1 MSKTSVEK
9 ALKDVAKTIKTLTI
23 AKAPQSKNG
32 SNGNRPGNLKRK
44 INTANTYSTMIKYN
58 VPKAGYDAIAARP
71 ATVTIDYAPPGAG
84 YGEFWDEPATDKSRT
99 KHRPEFGFPTKA
111 RDNINVDAAIALYI
125 VELEN
130 DLVERLEKE
139 IAKL

>member
-23 AKAPQSKNG
+23 AYAPYKT
-32 SNGNRPGNLKRK
+32 GNLRRK

-58 VPKAGYDAIAARP
+58 VPKSGYDALAARP
-71 ATVTIDYAPPGAG
+71 ATVTIDYAPPGAE

-111 RDNINVDAAIALYI
+111 NDNINVDAAIALYI

-130 DLVERLEKE
+130 DLAERLEKE
-139 IAKL
+139 IDKL

>member
-23 AKAPQSKNG
+23 AYAPYKT
-32 SNGNRPGNLKRK
+32 GNLRRK

-58 VPKAGYDAIAARP
+58 VPKSGYDALAARP
-71 ATVTIDYAPPGAG
+71 ATFTIDYAPPGAE
-84 YGEFWDEPATDKSRT
+84 YGEFWDEPATSKSRT
-99 KHRPEFGFPTKA
+99 KGRPEFGFPTKA
-111 RDNINVDAAIALYI
+111 NDNINVDAAIALYI
-125 VELEN
+125 TQLEN
-130 DLVERLEKE
+130 DLFEVLQKE

>member
-23 AKAPQSKNG
+23 AYAPYKT
-32 SNGNRPGNLKRK
+32 GNLRRK

-58 VPKAGYDAIAARP
+58 VPKSGYDALAARP
-71 ATVTIDYAPPGAG
+71 ATVTIDYAPPGAE
-84 YGEFWDEPATDKSRT
+84 YGEFWDEPATSKSRT
-99 KHRPEFGFPTKA
+99 KGRPEFGFPTKA
-111 RDNINVDAAIALYI
+111 NDNINVDAAIALYI
-125 VELEN
+125 TQLEN
-130 DLVERLEKE
+130 DLVEVLQKE

>member
-23 AKAPQSKNG
+23 AYAPYKT
-32 SNGNRPGNLKRK
+32 GNLRRK

-58 VPKAGYDAIAARP
+58 VPKSGYDALAARP
-71 ATVTIDYAPPGAG
+71 ATVTIDYAPPGAE
-84 YGEFWDEPATDKSRT
+84 YGEFWDEPATSKSRT
-99 KHRPEFGFPTKA
+99 KNRPQFGFPTKA
-111 RDNINVDAAIALYI
+111 LNDINVDAAIALYI

-130 DLVERLEKE
+130 DLAERLEKE
-139 IAKL
+139 IDKL

>member
-23 AKAPQSKNG
+23 AYAPYKT
-32 SNGNRPGNLKRK
+32 GNLRRK

-58 VPKAGYDAIAARP
+58 VPKSGYNALAARP
-71 ATVTIDYAPPGAG
+71 ATVTIDYAPPGAE
-84 YGEFWDEPATDKSRT
+84 YGEFWDEPATSKSRT
-99 KHRPEFGFPTKA
+99 KGRPEFGFPTKA
-111 RDNINVDAAIALYI
+111 NDNINVDAAIALYI
-125 VELEN
+125 TQLEN
-130 DLVERLEKE
+130 DLVEVLQKE